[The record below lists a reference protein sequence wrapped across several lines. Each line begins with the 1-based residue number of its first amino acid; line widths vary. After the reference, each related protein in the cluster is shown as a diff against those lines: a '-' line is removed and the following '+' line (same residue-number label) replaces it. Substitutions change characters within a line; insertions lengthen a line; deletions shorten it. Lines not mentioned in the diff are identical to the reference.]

1 MHRTHTHTPLASF
14 SAPEHAE
21 TLDDLSLYYLSSLY
35 GARGAYATRQQFAA
49 SLLPA
54 FGHARTPESAAQLL
68 IDLGFWGPPQGATP
82 AAFANSAAVRAFTRE
97 QRDAAVALH
106 SQPGG
111 FKDPSAAVRKDLTS
125 RQAFWARRDF
135 RSRSIAL
142 SHEVVRAL

>member
-1 MHRTHTHTPLASF
+1 M
-14 SAPEHAE
+14 
-21 TLDDLSLYYLSSLY
+21 
-35 GARGAYATRQQFAA
+35 
-49 SLLPA
+49 

-82 AAFANSAAVRAFTRE
+82 AAYANSAVVRAFTRE

-106 SQPGG
+106 SQPAS

-125 RQAFWARRDF
+125 RQSFWARRDF

-142 SHEVVRAL
+142 SHEVVRTPNSTAFAYMHVHMHITRYAQCASTQT